1 VRRGRP
7 SAAVDGGRTL
17 HALLVVPT
25 PVPLPAGLDEAERP
39 ERDWARV
46 RDGAQS
52 AYELIGAD
60 AAETSEHVATM
71 SRTAGP
77 ALSSRTA

>member
-1 VRRGRP
+1 MRRGRP

-25 PVPLPAGLDEAERP
+25 PVPLPAGLDDAERP
-39 ERDWARV
+39 EGDWARV
-46 RDGAQS
+46 RDGAQP
-52 AYELIGAD
+52 AYEPIGVN
-60 AAETSEHVATM
+60 AAETSEHVARM

-77 ALSSRTA
+77 PYRE